1 MLDIQ
6 NLNKKFGSFYA
17 VDDLCLHIEKGELF
31 GFVGHNGA
39 GKTTTMKITAGLLSA
54 TSGSITIDGMDAFK
68 NRKKIKRKLGYV
80 PDFFG
85 VYDNLKAIEYM
96 EFYASMYG
104 IVGKTARD
112 TCLGLMELVNL
123 SDKTDAY
130 VDSLSRG
137 MKQRL
142 CLARS
147 LVHNPELLLL
157 DEPASGL
164 DPRARFEMKE
174 ILKNLSSMG
183 KTIIISSHIL
193 PELADMCDTIGIMQK
208 GKLIMHGTVDEIQ
221 IRAIHAKPL
230 HVRVLENQEAAV
242 RILKEDPHT
251 QKVSVREDYLA
262 AEYTGDEMDTAR
274 LLQRLMA
281 GGVLVESFYK
291 EKGNLESLF
300 LELTGGS
307 GQGVTDTAG
316 YREENGLTGE
326 IEGAADRELSG
337 VTGKQG
343 AMRAA
348 DTMEESGFA
357 RENGTEQKDIEVR
370 NGGAV

>member
-1 MLDIQ
+1 MLEIKQ
-6 NLNKKFGSFYA
+6 LNKRFGSFYA
-17 VDDLCLHIEKGELF
+17 VDDLNLHIEKGEIF

-39 GKTTTMKITAGLLSA
+39 GKTTTMKITAGLLAA
-54 TSGSITIDGMDAFK
+54 TSGSIVIDGVDAFK
-68 NRKKIKRKLGYV
+68 NRKKVKRKIGYM

-104 IVGKTARD
+104 ITGKKASQ
-112 TCLGLMELVNL
+112 TCLELMDLVNL
-123 SDKTDAY
+123 SDKTNAY

-174 ILKNLSSMG
+174 ILKNLGSMG

-208 GKLIMHGTVDEIQ
+208 GKLIMHGTVEDIQ
-221 IRAIHAKPL
+221 LKAMHAQPL
-230 HVRVLENQEAAV
+230 HVRVLDQKDKAV
-242 RILKEDPHT
+242 QILKEDPHT
-251 QKVSVREDYLA
+251 QRVSLREDYLVA
-262 AEYTGDEMDTAR
+262 DYTGDDMDTAR
-274 LLQRLMA
+274 LLQRLMKEDI
-281 GGVLVESFYK
+281 LIESYYK
-291 EKGNLESLF
+291 EKGNLETLF
-300 LELTGGS
+300 LELTSEVNNEVIGESVSSETGSEEKNNGIIGEAKGESVSSEADGG
-307 GQGVTDTAG
+307 
-316 YREENGLTGE
+316 EE
-326 IEGAADRELSG
+326 A
-337 VTGKQG
+337 
-343 AMRAA
+343 
-348 DTMEESGFA
+348 
-357 RENGTEQKDIEVR
+357 
-370 NGGAV
+370 